1 MLSRARSRFS
11 EELEQLVERTIGCCI
26 EVHRTLG
33 PGLSE
38 VVYSGAL
45 SVELDFRT
53 IPFEREKALSVV
65 YRGIPLCQHRV
76 DFLVDKQLVVELKA
90 VDRIHPVH
98 LAQTVAY
105 LRLTGAHVGLVVNFN
120 CEVLKHGIRRVVV

>member
-1 MLSRARSRFS
+1 MLSRVRSRLS
-11 EELEQLVERTIGCCI
+11 AELERLVERTIGCCI

-38 VVYSGAL
+38 VVYAGAL
-45 SVELDFRT
+45 GVELNFRA
-53 IPFEREKALSVV
+53 IPFEREKPLSVV
-65 YRGIPLCQHRV
+65 YRGTPLCQHRV
-76 DFLVDKQLVVELKA
+76 DFLVDKRLVVELKA

-105 LRLTGAHVGLVVNFN
+105 LRLTGAQVGLVVNFN
-120 CEVLKHGIRRVVV
+120 CEVLKYGIRRVVL